1 MALLFI
7 NEIDKDVRLGVWEME
22 ENLNYEQ
29 FASLTLYDR
38 LMSLSDGRRKET
50 ASVYSLLFAMTGNRN
65 LVIGH
70 EPSGK
75 PYVEGYKIGI
85 SHTKGFVSVILSTS
99 CDVAVDIEYINT
111 RVLRIADRF
120 LREDEKPNAL
130 QFSKEK
136 KEKGDKDV
144 VPDVIPTLLFWC
156 AKETMYKY
164 YSDEHLALQ
173 DIKIEQIT
181 SNGIDNGNIIC
192 QNTLSGETKTLEYK
206 VNDSTVLTYLV

>member
-7 NEIDKDVRLGVWEME
+7 NEIDKGVRLGVWEME
-22 ENLNYEQ
+22 ENLNYEN
-29 FASLTLYDR
+29 FASLSFYDR

-136 KEKGDKDV
+136 KEEGDKDV

-156 AKETMYKY
+156 AKETIYKL
-164 YSDEHLALQ
+164 YSDERLTFQ
-173 DIKIEQIT
+173 NIKIMDAEQGGALCGNNLIT
-181 SNGIDNGNIIC
+181 GESVRIDYTFN
-192 QNTLSGETKTLEYK
+192 
-206 VNDSTVLTYLV
+206 NDYVLTYARE

>member
-22 ENLNYEQ
+22 ENLNYEK
-29 FASLTLYDR
+29 FASLPFYDR
-38 LMSLSDGRRKET
+38 LMSLSENRRKET

-70 EPSGK
+70 KPSGK
-75 PYVEGYKIGI
+75 PYVDGYKIGI

-156 AKETMYKY
+156 AKETIYKL
-164 YSDEHLALQ
+164 YSDERLTFQ
-173 DIKIEQIT
+173 NIKIMDAEQGGALCGNNLIT
-181 SNGIDNGNIIC
+181 GESVRIDYTFN
-192 QNTLSGETKTLEYK
+192 
-206 VNDSTVLTYLV
+206 NDYVLTYARE

>member
-7 NEIDKDVRLGVWEME
+7 NEIDKGVRLGVWEME
-22 ENLNYEQ
+22 ENLNYEK
-29 FASLTLYDR
+29 FASLPFYDR
-38 LMSLSDGRRKET
+38 LMSLSENRRKET
-50 ASVYSLLFAMTGNRN
+50 GSVYSLLFAMTGNRN

-130 QFSKEK
+130 QFAKEK
-136 KEKGDKDV
+136 DEKGHQDI
-144 VPDVIPTLLFWC
+144 VPNVIPTLLFWC
-156 AKETMYKY
+156 AKETIYKL
-164 YSDEHLALQ
+164 YSDERLTFQ
-173 DIKIEQIT
+173 NIKIMDTEQGGALCGNNLIT
-181 SNGIDNGNIIC
+181 GESVRIDYTFN
-192 QNTLSGETKTLEYK
+192 
-206 VNDSTVLTYLV
+206 NDYVLTYARK

>member
-7 NEIDKDVRLGVWEME
+7 NEIDKDVRLGVWKME

-29 FASLTLYDR
+29 FASLPFYDR
-38 LMSLSDGRRKET
+38 LMSLSENRRKET

-75 PYVEGYKIGI
+75 PYVKGYKIGI

-136 KEKGDKDV
+136 DEKGHQDI

-156 AKETMYKY
+156 AKETIYKL
-164 YSDEHLALQ
+164 YSDERLTFQ
-173 DIKIEQIT
+173 NIKIMDAEQGGALCGNNLIT
-181 SNGIDNGNIIC
+181 GESVRIDYTFN
-192 QNTLSGETKTLEYK
+192 
-206 VNDSTVLTYLV
+206 NDYVLTYARK

>member
-29 FASLTLYDR
+29 FASLPFYDR
-38 LMSLSDGRRKET
+38 LMSLSENRRKET

-85 SHTKGFVSVILSTS
+85 SHTKGFVSVILSMS

-130 QFSKEK
+130 QFSKGK
-136 KEKGDKDV
+136 KEKGNKDV

-156 AKETMYKY
+156 AKETIYKL
-164 YSDEHLALQ
+164 YSDERLTFQ
-173 DIKIEQIT
+173 NIKIMDAEQGGALCGNNLIT
-181 SNGIDNGNIIC
+181 GESVRIDYTFN
-192 QNTLSGETKTLEYK
+192 
-206 VNDSTVLTYLV
+206 NDYVLTYARE

>member
-7 NEIDKDVRLGVWEME
+7 NEIDKDVRLGVWKME

-29 FASLTLYDR
+29 FASLPFYNG
-38 LMSLSDGRRKET
+38 LMSLSENRRKET
-50 ASVYSLLFAMTGNRN
+50 ASVYSLLFVMTGKKN

-70 EPSGK
+70 ETSGK

-120 LREDEKPNAL
+120 LREDEKP
-130 QFSKEK
+130 
-136 KEKGDKDV
+136 DII
-144 VPDVIPTLLFWC
+144 PDVIPTLLFWC
-156 AKETMYKY
+156 AKETIYKL
-164 YSDEHLALQ
+164 YSDERLTFQ
-173 DIKIEQIT
+173 NIKIMDAEQGGALCGNNLIT
-181 SNGIDNGNIIC
+181 GESVRIDYTFN
-192 QNTLSGETKTLEYK
+192 
-206 VNDSTVLTYLV
+206 NDYVLTYAKK

>member
-7 NEIDKDVRLGVWEME
+7 NEIDKDVRLGVWKMDE
-22 ENLNYEQ
+22 ELNYEQ
-29 FASLTLYDR
+29 FASLPFYNG
-38 LMSLSDGRRKET
+38 LMSLSENRRKET
-50 ASVYSLLFAMTGNRN
+50 ASVYSLLFVMTGNKN

-70 EPSGK
+70 ETSGK

-120 LREDEKPNAL
+120 LREDEKP
-130 QFSKEK
+130 
-136 KEKGDKDV
+136 DI

-156 AKETMYKY
+156 AKETIYKL
-164 YSDEHLALQ
+164 YSDERLTFQ
-173 DIKIEQIT
+173 NIKIMDVEQGGPLCGNNLIT
-181 SNGIDNGNIIC
+181 GESVRIDYTYN
-192 QNTLSGETKTLEYK
+192 
-206 VNDSTVLTYLV
+206 NDYVLTYARK

>member
-7 NEIDKDVRLGVWEME
+7 NEIDKGVRLGVWEME
-22 ENLNYEQ
+22 ENLNYEK
-29 FASLTLYDR
+29 FASLPFYDR
-38 LMSLSDGRRKET
+38 LMSLSENRRKET
-50 ASVYSLLFAMTGNRN
+50 GSVYSLLFDMTGNRN

-130 QFSKEK
+130 QFAKEK
-136 KEKGDKDV
+136 DEKGHQDI
-144 VPDVIPTLLFWC
+144 VPNVIPTLLFWC
-156 AKETMYKY
+156 AKETIYKL
-164 YSDEHLALQ
+164 YSDERLTFQ
-173 DIKIEQIT
+173 NIKIMDTEQGGALCGNNLIT
-181 SNGIDNGNIIC
+181 GESVRIDYTFN
-192 QNTLSGETKTLEYK
+192 
-206 VNDSTVLTYLV
+206 NDYVLTYARK

>member
-7 NEIDKDVRLGVWEME
+7 NEIDKDVRLGVWKME

-29 FASLTLYDR
+29 FASLPFYNG
-38 LMSLSDGRRKET
+38 LMSLSENRRKET
-50 ASVYSLLFAMTGNRN
+50 AFVYSLLFTMTGNKN

-70 EPSGK
+70 ETSGK

-120 LREDEKPNAL
+120 LREDEKP
-130 QFSKEK
+130 
-136 KEKGDKDV
+136 DII
-144 VPDVIPTLLFWC
+144 PDVIPTLLFWC
-156 AKETMYKY
+156 AKETIYKL
-164 YSDEHLALQ
+164 YSDERLTFQ
-173 DIKIEQIT
+173 NIKIMDVEQGGPLCGNNLIT
-181 SNGIDNGNIIC
+181 GESVRIDYTFN
-192 QNTLSGETKTLEYK
+192 
-206 VNDSTVLTYLV
+206 NDYVLTYARK

>member
-1 MALLFI
+1 MEFLFI

-22 ENLNYEQ
+22 ENLNYEK
-29 FASLTLYDR
+29 FASLPFYDR
-38 LMSLSDGRRKET
+38 LMSLSENRRKET
-50 ASVYSLLFAMTGNRN
+50 GSVYSLLFAMTGNRN

-130 QFSKEK
+130 QFAKEK
-136 KEKGDKDV
+136 DEKGHQDI
-144 VPDVIPTLLFWC
+144 VPNVIPTLLFWC
-156 AKETMYKY
+156 AKETIYKL
-164 YSDEHLALQ
+164 YSDERLTFQ
-173 DIKIEQIT
+173 NIKIMDTEQGGALCGNNLIT
-181 SNGIDNGNIIC
+181 GESVRIDYTFN
-192 QNTLSGETKTLEYK
+192 
-206 VNDSTVLTYLV
+206 NDYVLTYARK

>member
-22 ENLNYEQ
+22 ENLNYEK
-29 FASLTLYDR
+29 FASLPFYDR
-38 LMSLSDGRRKET
+38 LMGLSDGRRKET

-120 LREDEKPNAL
+120 LREDEKPNAF

-136 KEKGDKDV
+136 KENGDKDV

-156 AKETMYKY
+156 AKETIFKL
-164 YSDEHLALQ
+164 YSDERLTFQ
-173 DIKIEQIT
+173 NIKIMDAEQGGALCGNNLIT
-181 SNGIDNGNIIC
+181 GESVRIDYTFN
-192 QNTLSGETKTLEYK
+192 
-206 VNDSTVLTYLV
+206 NDYVLTYARK

>member
-29 FASLTLYDR
+29 FASLPFYDR
-38 LMSLSDGRRKET
+38 LMSLSENRRKET

-111 RVLRIADRF
+111 RVLRIVDRF
-120 LREDEKPNAL
+120 LREDEKPNAF
-130 QFSKEK
+130 QFSMEK

-156 AKETMYKY
+156 AKETIYKL
-164 YSDEHLALQ
+164 YSDERLTFQ
-173 DIKIEQIT
+173 NIKIMDAEQGGALCGNNLIT
-181 SNGIDNGNIIC
+181 GESVRIDYTFN
-192 QNTLSGETKTLEYK
+192 
-206 VNDSTVLTYLV
+206 NDYVLTYARE

>member
-7 NEIDKDVRLGVWEME
+7 NEIDKDVRLGIWEME
-22 ENLNYEQ
+22 ENLNYEK
-29 FASLTLYDR
+29 FASLPFYDR

-75 PYVEGYKIGI
+75 PYVERYKIGI

-144 VPDVIPTLLFWC
+144 VADVIPTLLFWC
-156 AKETMYKY
+156 AKETIYKL
-164 YSDEHLALQ
+164 YSDERLTFQ
-173 DIKIEQIT
+173 NIKIMDAEQGGALCGNNLIT
-181 SNGIDNGNIIC
+181 GESVRIDYTFN
-192 QNTLSGETKTLEYK
+192 
-206 VNDSTVLTYLV
+206 NDYVLMYARK

>member
-29 FASLTLYDR
+29 FASLPFYDL
-38 LMSLSDGRRKET
+38 LMSLSENRRKET

-130 QFSKEK
+130 QFSKGK

-156 AKETMYKY
+156 AKETIYKL
-164 YSDEHLALQ
+164 YSDERLTFQ
-173 DIKIEQIT
+173 NIKIMDAEQGGALCGNNLIT
-181 SNGIDNGNIIC
+181 GESVRIDYTFN
-192 QNTLSGETKTLEYK
+192 
-206 VNDSTVLTYLV
+206 NDYVLTYARK

>member
-7 NEIDKDVRLGVWEME
+7 NEIDKDVRLGVWKME

-29 FASLTLYDR
+29 FASLPFYDR
-38 LMSLSDGRRKET
+38 LMSLSESRRKET

-85 SHTKGFVSVILSTS
+85 SHTKGFVSMVLSTS
-99 CDVAVDIEYINT
+99 CDVAVDIEYTNT

-120 LREDEKPNAL
+120 LREDEKP
-130 QFSKEK
+130 
-136 KEKGDKDV
+136 DII
-144 VPDVIPTLLFWC
+144 PDVIPTLLFWC
-156 AKETMYKY
+156 AKETIYKL
-164 YSDEHLALQ
+164 YSDERLTFQ
-173 DIKIEQIT
+173 NIKIMEAEQGGALCGNNLIT
-181 SNGIDNGNIIC
+181 GESVRIDYTFN
-192 QNTLSGETKTLEYK
+192 EDY
-206 VNDSTVLTYLV
+206 VLTYARK

>member
-7 NEIDKDVRLGVWEME
+7 NEIDKDVRIGVWKME

-29 FASLTLYDR
+29 FASLPFYDR

-50 ASVYSLLFAMTGNRN
+50 ASVYSLLLAMTGNRN

-75 PYVEGYKIGI
+75 PYVDGYKIGI

-120 LREDEKPNAL
+120 LREDEKP
-130 QFSKEK
+130 
-136 KEKGDKDV
+136 DII
-144 VPDVIPTLLFWC
+144 PDVIPTLLFWC
-156 AKETMYKY
+156 AKETIFKL
-164 YSDEHLALQ
+164 YSDERLTFQ
-173 DIKIEQIT
+173 NIKIMDAEQGGALCGNNLIT
-181 SNGIDNGNIIC
+181 GEIVRIDYTFN
-192 QNTLSGETKTLEYK
+192 KDY
-206 VNDSTVLTYLV
+206 VLTYARK

>member
-29 FASLTLYDR
+29 FASLSFYDR
-38 LMSLSDGRRKET
+38 LMSLSENRRKET

-130 QFSKEK
+130 RFAKEK
-136 KEKGDKDV
+136 DEKGHQDI
-144 VPDVIPTLLFWC
+144 VPNVIPTLLFWC
-156 AKETMYKY
+156 AKETIYKL
-164 YSDEHLALQ
+164 YSDERLTFQ
-173 DIKIEQIT
+173 NIKISDTEQGGALCGNNLIT
-181 SNGIDNGNIIC
+181 GESVCIDYTFN
-192 QNTLSGETKTLEYK
+192 
-206 VNDSTVLTYLV
+206 NDYVLTYARK

>member
-29 FASLTLYDR
+29 FASLSFYDR
-38 LMSLSDGRRKET
+38 LMSLSENRRKET

-130 QFSKEK
+130 QFSKGK

-156 AKETMYKY
+156 AKETIYKL
-164 YSDEHLALQ
+164 YSDERLTFQ
-173 DIKIEQIT
+173 NIKIMDAEQGGALCGNNLIT
-181 SNGIDNGNIIC
+181 GESVRIDYTFN
-192 QNTLSGETKTLEYK
+192 
-206 VNDSTVLTYLV
+206 NDYVLTYARK

>member
-7 NEIDKDVRLGVWEME
+7 NEIDKDVRLGVWKME

-29 FASLTLYDR
+29 FASLPFYDR
-38 LMSLSDGRRKET
+38 LMSLSENRRKET
-50 ASVYSLLFAMTGNRN
+50 AFVYSLLFTMTGNKN

-70 EPSGK
+70 ETSGK

-120 LREDEKPNAL
+120 LREDEKP
-130 QFSKEK
+130 
-136 KEKGDKDV
+136 DII
-144 VPDVIPTLLFWC
+144 PDVIPTLLFWC
-156 AKETMYKY
+156 AKETIYKL
-164 YSDEHLALQ
+164 YSDERLTFQNVKIMDAEQGGALCGNNL
-173 DIKIEQIT
+173 IT
-181 SNGIDNGNIIC
+181 GESVRIDYTFN
-192 QNTLSGETKTLEYK
+192 KDY
-206 VNDSTVLTYLV
+206 VLTYARK

>member
-29 FASLTLYDR
+29 FASLPFYDR
-38 LMSLSDGRRKET
+38 LMSLSENRRKET

-130 QFSKEK
+130 QSSKEK

-156 AKETMYKY
+156 AKETIYKL
-164 YSDEHLALQ
+164 YSDERLTFQNVKIMDAEQGGALCGNNL
-173 DIKIEQIT
+173 IT
-181 SNGIDNGNIIC
+181 GESVRIDYTFN
-192 QNTLSGETKTLEYK
+192 
-206 VNDSTVLTYLV
+206 NDYVLTYARK

>member
-7 NEIDKDVRLGVWEME
+7 NEIDKDVRLGVWKME
-22 ENLNYEQ
+22 EDFNYEQ
-29 FASLTLYDR
+29 FASLSFHDR
-38 LMSLSDGRRKET
+38 LMSLSENRRKET

-70 EPSGK
+70 ESSGK
-75 PYVEGYKIGI
+75 PYVDGYKIGI
-85 SHTKGFVSVILSTS
+85 SHTKGFVSVVLSTS

-130 QFSKEK
+130 QFSKGK

-144 VPDVIPTLLFWC
+144 IPDVIPTLLFWC
-156 AKETMYKY
+156 AKETIYKL
-164 YSDEHLALQ
+164 YSDERLTFQ
-173 DIKIEQIT
+173 NIKIMDVEQGGALCGNNLIT
-181 SNGIDNGNIIC
+181 GESVRIDYTYN
-192 QNTLSGETKTLEYK
+192 
-206 VNDSTVLTYLV
+206 NDYVLTYAKK

>member
-22 ENLNYEQ
+22 ENLNYEK
-29 FASLTLYDR
+29 FASLPFYDR
-38 LMSLSDGRRKET
+38 LMSLSENRRKET

-136 KEKGDKDV
+136 KEKEDKDV
-144 VPDVIPTLLFWC
+144 VADVIPTLLFWC
-156 AKETMYKY
+156 AKETIYKL
-164 YSDEHLALQ
+164 YSDERLTFQ
-173 DIKIEQIT
+173 NIKIMDAEQGGALCGNNLIT
-181 SNGIDNGNIIC
+181 GESVRIDYTFN
-192 QNTLSGETKTLEYK
+192 
-206 VNDSTVLTYLV
+206 NDYVLTYARE

>member
-22 ENLNYEQ
+22 ENLNYAQ
-29 FASLTLYDR
+29 FASLSFYDR
-38 LMSLSDGRRKET
+38 LMSLSENRRKET

-130 QFSKEK
+130 RFAKEK
-136 KEKGDKDV
+136 DEKGHQDII
-144 VPDVIPTLLFWC
+144 PDVIPTLLFWC
-156 AKETMYKY
+156 AKETIYKL
-164 YSDEHLALQ
+164 YSDERLTFLN
-173 DIKIEQIT
+173 IKIMDAEQGGALCGNNLIT
-181 SNGIDNGNIIC
+181 GESVRIDYTFN
-192 QNTLSGETKTLEYK
+192 
-206 VNDSTVLTYLV
+206 NDYVLTYARE

>member
-29 FASLTLYDR
+29 FASLPFYDR
-38 LMSLSDGRRKET
+38 LMSLSENRRKET

-85 SHTKGFVSVILSTS
+85 SHTKGFVSVILSMS
-99 CDVAVDIEYINT
+99 CDVAVDIEYINI

-136 KEKGDKDV
+136 KEEGDKDV

-156 AKETMYKY
+156 AKETIYKL
-164 YSDEHLALQ
+164 YSDERLTFQ
-173 DIKIEQIT
+173 NIKIMDAEQGGALCGNNLIT
-181 SNGIDNGNIIC
+181 GESVRIDYTFN
-192 QNTLSGETKTLEYK
+192 
-206 VNDSTVLTYLV
+206 NDYVLTYARK

>member
-7 NEIDKDVRLGVWEME
+7 NEIDKDVRLGVWKME

-29 FASLTLYDR
+29 FASLPFYDR
-38 LMSLSDGRRKET
+38 LMGLSESRRKET
-50 ASVYSLLFAMTGNRN
+50 ASVYSLLFVMTGNRN

-120 LREDEKPNAL
+120 LREDEKP
-130 QFSKEK
+130 
-136 KEKGDKDV
+136 DII
-144 VPDVIPTLLFWC
+144 PDVIPTLLFWC
-156 AKETMYKY
+156 AKETIYKL
-164 YSDEHLALQ
+164 YSDERLTFQ
-173 DIKIEQIT
+173 NIKIMDVEQGGPLCGNNLIT
-181 SNGIDNGNIIC
+181 GESVRIDYAFNGD
-192 QNTLSGETKTLEYK
+192 Y
-206 VNDSTVLTYLV
+206 VLTYARK

>member
-7 NEIDKDVRLGVWEME
+7 NEIDKDVRLGVWKME

-29 FASLTLYDR
+29 FASLPFYDR
-38 LMSLSDGRRKET
+38 LMSLSENRRKET

-85 SHTKGFVSVILSTS
+85 SHTKGFVSVILSMS

-111 RVLRIADRF
+111 RVLRIAYRF
-120 LREDEKPNAL
+120 LREDEKPNAF

-144 VPDVIPTLLFWC
+144 VHDVIPTLLFWC
-156 AKETMYKY
+156 AKETIYKL
-164 YSDEHLALQ
+164 YSDERLTFQ
-173 DIKIEQIT
+173 NIKIMDAEQGGALCGNNLIT
-181 SNGIDNGNIIC
+181 GESVRIDYTFN
-192 QNTLSGETKTLEYK
+192 EDY
-206 VNDSTVLTYLV
+206 VLTYARK

>member
-7 NEIDKDVRLGVWEME
+7 NEINKDVRLGVWEME

-29 FASLTLYDR
+29 FASLPFYDR
-38 LMSLSDGRRKET
+38 LMSLSENRRKET

-120 LREDEKPNAL
+120 LREDEKPNAF

-136 KEKGDKDV
+136 KENGDKDV

-156 AKETMYKY
+156 AKETIFKL
-164 YSDEHLALQ
+164 YSDERLTFQ
-173 DIKIEQIT
+173 NIKIMDAEQGGALCGNNLIT
-181 SNGIDNGNIIC
+181 GESVRIDYTFN
-192 QNTLSGETKTLEYK
+192 
-206 VNDSTVLTYLV
+206 NDYVLTYARK

>member
-1 MALLFI
+1 
-7 NEIDKDVRLGVWEME
+7 
-22 ENLNYEQ
+22 
-29 FASLTLYDR
+29 
-38 LMSLSDGRRKET
+38 MSLSDGRRKET

-120 LREDEKPNAL
+120 LREDEKP
-130 QFSKEK
+130 
-136 KEKGDKDV
+136 DII
-144 VPDVIPTLLFWC
+144 PDVIPTLLFWC
-156 AKETMYKY
+156 AKETIYKL
-164 YSDEHLALQ
+164 YSDERLTFQ
-173 DIKIEQIT
+173 NIKIMDAEQGGALCGNNLIT
-181 SNGIDNGNIIC
+181 GESVRIDYTFN
-192 QNTLSGETKTLEYK
+192 
-206 VNDSTVLTYLV
+206 NDYVLTYAKK

>member
-29 FASLTLYDR
+29 FASLPFYDR
-38 LMSLSDGRRKET
+38 LMGLSENRRKET
-50 ASVYSLLFAMTGNRN
+50 GSVYSLLFAMTGNRN

-130 QFSKEK
+130 QFSKGK

-156 AKETMYKY
+156 AKETIYKL
-164 YSDEHLALQ
+164 YSDERLTFQ
-173 DIKIEQIT
+173 NIKIMDAEQGGALCGNNLIT
-181 SNGIDNGNIIC
+181 GESVRIDYTFN
-192 QNTLSGETKTLEYK
+192 
-206 VNDSTVLTYLV
+206 NDYVLTYARE

>member
-22 ENLNYEQ
+22 ENLNYEK
-29 FASLTLYDR
+29 FASLPFYDR

-111 RVLRIADRF
+111 RVFRIADRF
-120 LREDEKPNAL
+120 LREDEKPNAF

-136 KEKGDKDV
+136 KENGDKDV

-156 AKETMYKY
+156 AKETIFKL
-164 YSDEHLALQ
+164 YSDERLTFQ
-173 DIKIEQIT
+173 NIKIMDAEQGGALCGNNLIT
-181 SNGIDNGNIIC
+181 GESVRIDYTFN
-192 QNTLSGETKTLEYK
+192 
-206 VNDSTVLTYLV
+206 NDYVLTYARK

>member
-22 ENLNYEQ
+22 ENLNYEK
-29 FASLTLYDR
+29 FASLPFYDR
-38 LMSLSDGRRKET
+38 LMGLSDGRRKET

-120 LREDEKPNAL
+120 LREDEKPNAF

-136 KEKGDKDV
+136 KENGDKDV

-156 AKETMYKY
+156 AKETIFKL
-164 YSDEHLALQ
+164 YSDERLTFQ
-173 DIKIEQIT
+173 NIKIMDAEQGGALCGNNLIT
-181 SNGIDNGNIIC
+181 GKSVRIDYTFN
-192 QNTLSGETKTLEYK
+192 
-206 VNDSTVLTYLV
+206 NDYVLTYARK

>member
-22 ENLNYEQ
+22 ENLNYEK
-29 FASLTLYDR
+29 FASLPFYDR

-85 SHTKGFVSVILSTS
+85 SHTKGFVSVILSMS

-136 KEKGDKDV
+136 KENGDKDV

-156 AKETMYKY
+156 AKETIFKL
-164 YSDEHLALQ
+164 YSDERLTFQ
-173 DIKIEQIT
+173 NIKIMDAEQGGALCGNNLIT
-181 SNGIDNGNIIC
+181 GESVRIDYTFN
-192 QNTLSGETKTLEYK
+192 
-206 VNDSTVLTYLV
+206 NDYVLTYARK

>member
-7 NEIDKDVRLGVWEME
+7 NEIDKGVRLGVWEME
-22 ENLNYEQ
+22 ENLNYEN
-29 FASLTLYDR
+29 FASLPFYDR

-75 PYVEGYKIGI
+75 PYVECYKIGI

-136 KEKGDKDV
+136 KEEGDKDV

-156 AKETMYKY
+156 AKETIYKL
-164 YSDEHLALQ
+164 YSDERLTFQ
-173 DIKIEQIT
+173 NIKIMDAEQGGALCGNNLIT
-181 SNGIDNGNIIC
+181 
-192 QNTLSGETKTLEYK
+192 GESVRLDYTFN
-206 VNDSTVLTYLV
+206 NDYVLTYAIE

>member
-22 ENLNYEQ
+22 ENLNYEK
-29 FASLTLYDR
+29 FASLPFYDR
-38 LMSLSDGRRKET
+38 LMSLSENRRKET

-99 CDVAVDIEYINT
+99 YDVAVDIEYINT

-120 LREDEKPNAL
+120 LREDEKPNAF

-136 KEKGDKDV
+136 KENGDKDII
-144 VPDVIPTLLFWC
+144 PDVIPTLLFWC
-156 AKETMYKY
+156 AKETIYKL
-164 YSDEHLALQ
+164 YSDERLTFQ
-173 DIKIEQIT
+173 NIKIMDAEQGGALCGNNLIT
-181 SNGIDNGNIIC
+181 GESVRIDYTFN
-192 QNTLSGETKTLEYK
+192 
-206 VNDSTVLTYLV
+206 NDYVLTYARK

>member
-7 NEIDKDVRLGVWEME
+7 NEIDKDERLGVWKME

-29 FASLTLYDR
+29 FASLPFYDR
-38 LMSLSDGRRKET
+38 LMSLSENRRKET
-50 ASVYSLLFAMTGNRN
+50 ASVYSLLFVMTGNRN

-120 LREDEKPNAL
+120 LREDEKP
-130 QFSKEK
+130 
-136 KEKGDKDV
+136 DII
-144 VPDVIPTLLFWC
+144 PDVIPTLLFWC
-156 AKETMYKY
+156 AKETIYKL
-164 YSDEHLALQ
+164 YSDERLTFQ
-173 DIKIEQIT
+173 NIKIMDAEQGGALCGNNLIT
-181 SNGIDNGNIIC
+181 GESVRIDYTYN
-192 QNTLSGETKTLEYK
+192 
-206 VNDSTVLTYLV
+206 NDYVLTYARK